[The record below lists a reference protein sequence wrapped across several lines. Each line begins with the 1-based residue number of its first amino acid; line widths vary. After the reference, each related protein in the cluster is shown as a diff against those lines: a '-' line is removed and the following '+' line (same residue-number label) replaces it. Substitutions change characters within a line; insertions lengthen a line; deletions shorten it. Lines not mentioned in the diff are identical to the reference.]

1 MRFPE
6 DYLYTKQHEWVKVN
20 GDIATVGISD
30 HAQKELGDVVFVELP
45 KVGDTFDTNEPFG
58 NVESVKAVSEVFC
71 PVAGEVVEIN
81 QELVGSP
88 QWVNEDPYGDAW
100 FIKLKISNPEELKE
114 LFNAGEYE
122 QYVAEE
128 SAE

>member
-1 MRFPE
+1 MKFPE
-6 DYLYTKQHEWVKVN
+6 DCLYTKQHEWIRVN
-20 GDIATVGISD
+20 GDIGAVGISD

-71 PVAGEVVEIN
+71 PVAGEVVEVN

-88 QWVNEDPYGDAW
+88 QWVNEDPYGDGW
-100 FIKLKISNPEELKE
+100 FIKVKISNSEELKD
-114 LFNAGEYE
+114 LSNAGEYE
-122 QYVAEE
+122 EYVAEE
-128 SAE
+128 STE

>member
-1 MRFPE
+1 MKFPE
-6 DYLYTKQHEWVKVN
+6 DCLYTKQHEWVRVN
-20 GDIATVGISD
+20 GDIATVGISE

-71 PVAGEVVEIN
+71 PLAGEVVEIN

-100 FIKLKISNPEELKE
+100 FIKLSISNPDELKD
-114 LFNAGEYE
+114 LFSAAEYE
-122 QYVAEE
+122 EYVAEE
-128 SAE
+128 STE

>member
-1 MRFPE
+1 MKFPE

-114 LFNAGEYE
+114 LINSGEYE

>member
-1 MRFPE
+1 MKFPE

-81 QELVGSP
+81 EELVGSP
-88 QWVNEDPYGDAW
+88 QWVNEDPYGEAW
-100 FIKLKISNPEELKE
+100 FIKLKISNPEELKD

-122 QYVAEE
+122 EYVAEE
-128 SAE
+128 STE

>member
-1 MRFPE
+1 MKFPE
-6 DYLYTKQHEWVKVN
+6 DCLYTKQHEWIRVN
-20 GDIATVGISD
+20 GDIGAVGISD

-71 PVAGEVVEIN
+71 PVAGEVVEVN

-88 QWVNEDPYGDAW
+88 QWVNEDPYGDGW
-100 FIKLKISNPEELKE
+100 FVKVKISNPEELKD

-122 QYVAEE
+122 EYVAEE
-128 SAE
+128 SKE